1 MMSPIFKTMLNLAI
15 WILFFKGVILIP
27 ITVYIT
33 GQAFLTG
40 GTTLMMVGL
49 ASCAAGTFAFTMACV
64 IIWIK
69 HQVE

>member
-1 MMSPIFKTMLNLAI
+1 MSPIFKTMLNLAI
-15 WILFFKGVILIP
+15 WILFFKGLALIP
-27 ITVYIT
+27 VTLYIA
-33 GQAFLTG
+33 GQALSTG

>member
-1 MMSPIFKTMLNLAI
+1 MSPIFKTMLNLAI
-15 WILFFKGVILIP
+15 WILFFKGVVLIP

-33 GQAFLTG
+33 KQAFLAG
-40 GTTLMMVGL
+40 GTMMLVAL

-69 HQVE
+69 HQVS

>member
-1 MMSPIFKTMLNLAI
+1 MSPIFKTMLNLAI

-27 ITVYIT
+27 ITIYIT

-40 GTTLMMVGL
+40 GPLLMVAL
-49 ASCAAGTFAFTMACV
+49 AACATGTFAFTMACV

>member
-15 WILFFKGVILIP
+15 WILFFKGVALIP
-27 ITVYIT
+27 VTLYLA
-33 GQAFLTG
+33 GQALMPG
-40 GTTLMMVGL
+40 GSELMMTAL